1 MQRPSQQTKIHNSR
15 RLREMQ
21 TIRGHQALIA
31 IGPFH
36 ELITKPRSPSRRVG
50 GCLRQRLQVQAA
62 CFLTTDF
69 HRKGIV
75 EAESGSQRE
84 SQSLLIFTL
93 HTLVNPGALTLRLLF
108 QNGGQGGAR
117 VFRINIDST
126 RQDSLMADVGSGE
139 VKAAFYLE
147 GSVGFHLL
155 RHELAQHQRLSKILG
170 ADDDAVSVRRRA

>member
-1 MQRPSQQTKIHNSR
+1 MQRPSKQTKIHNSR

-21 TIRGHQALIA
+21 TIGGHQAFVP

-36 ELITKPRSPSRRVG
+36 ELVTKPGSPSRRVG

-62 CFLTTDF
+62 CFLATDF

-84 SQSLLIFTL
+84 SQSVLIFTL

-126 RQDSLMADVGSGE
+126 RQDSW
-139 VKAAFYLE
+139 LE
-147 GSVGFHLL
+147 DESPGG
-155 RHELAQHQRLSKILG
+155 
-170 ADDDAVSVRRRA
+170 

>member
-1 MQRPSQQTKIHNSR
+1 
-15 RLREMQ
+15 MQ
-21 TIRGHQALIA
+21 TIRGYQAFIP

-69 HRKGIV
+69 HRKRIV

-93 HTLVNPGALTLRLLF
+93 HTLVNPGAVTLRLLF
-108 QNGGQGGAR
+108 QNGDQGGTR
-117 VFRINIDST
+117 VFRINIEST
-126 RQDSLMADVGSGE
+126 AEDTLIA
-139 VKAAFYLE
+139 
-147 GSVGFHLL
+147 SV
-155 RHELAQHQRLSKILG
+155 S
-170 ADDDAVSVRRRA
+170 